1 MSSSSSSLYRLGI
14 LPLALFFVVFFAYPV
29 LHFLWGS
36 LTANAGG
43 ASSLSLRN
51 FSDALQSASV
61 LRSLST
67 TLLLSILTGVV
78 SLVLG
83 YMLAF
88 QVVRRRPIIGKII
101 FVAAIASLFT
111 STIARALGWRVLL
124 GFEGPINKVLI
135 GLGIVSEPLQLINN
149 FTAVAIG
156 MTHIQV
162 PVVMVGL
169 IPVIE
174 ALPRDFERAA
184 IGLGASRWKTFL
196 TVHLPMTWMNAVPVG
211 LIAIMATAAYFTT
224 PVLLGG
230 GRVNVIAIQIQQAS
244 QVLFDFGYAAT
255 LSVML
260 VAMISAVAIGILLL
274 THWRRN
280 IRARGSSS

>member
-14 LPLALFFVVFFAYPV
+14 IPLALFFIVFFAYPV

-36 LTANAGG
+36 VAVDAGG
-43 ASSLSLRN
+43 APSFSLRN
-51 FSDALQSASV
+51 FTDALRSASV
-61 LRSLST
+61 WRSLST

-78 SLVLG
+78 SLLLG
-83 YMLAF
+83 YLLAF
-88 QVVRRRPIIGKII
+88 QVVRRPPIMGKII

-124 GFEGPINKVLI
+124 GFEGPINKMLI

-156 MTHIQV
+156 MIHIQV

-174 ALPRDFERAA
+174 ALPQDYERAA

-196 TVHLPMTWMNAVPVG
+196 TVHLPMTWINAVPVG

-244 QVLFDFGYAAT
+244 QVLFDFGYAAA

-260 VAMISAVAIGILLL
+260 VVMISAVAIFILLL
-274 THWRRN
+274 THWRRGV
-280 IRARGSSS
+280 RARGAS

>member
-1 MSSSSSSLYRLGI
+1 MSPSTSSLFRLGI
-14 LPLALFFVVFFAYPV
+14 IPLALFFAVFFAYPV

-36 LTANAGG
+36 LVVDMGG
-43 ASSLSLRN
+43 TPSLSLRN
-51 FSDALQSASV
+51 FIDALGSAAV

-67 TLLLSILTGVV
+67 TLALSVVTGVV
-78 SLVLG
+78 SLLLG
-83 YMLAF
+83 YLLAF
-88 QVVRRRPIIGKII
+88 QVVRRNAVVGRII

-124 GFEGPINKVLI
+124 GFEGPINDAMIAI
-135 GLGIVSEPLQLINN
+135 GLISQPLQLINN

-156 MTHIQV
+156 MIHIQV

-196 TVHLPMTWMNAVPVG
+196 TVHLPMTWINAVSVG

-230 GRVNVIAIQIQQAS
+230 GRVDVIAIQIQQAS
-244 QVLFDFGYAAT
+244 QVLFDFGYAAA

-260 VAMISAVAIGILLL
+260 VVMISAVAILILLL
-274 THWRRN
+274 SHWRRSV
-280 IRARGSSS
+280 RARGSS

>member
-1 MSSSSSSLYRLGI
+1 MIPGTSSLFRLGI
-14 LPLALFFVVFFAYPV
+14 VPLALFFVVFFAYPV

-36 LTANAGG
+36 LVVGAGG
-43 ASSLSLRN
+43 ASSLSLHN
-51 FSDALQSASV
+51 FTDALHSPSV
-61 LRSLST
+61 LRSLSA
-67 TLLLSILTGVV
+67 TLLLSVLTGVV

-83 YMLAF
+83 YLLAF
-88 QVVRRRPIIGKII
+88 QVVRRNAVIGRII

-124 GFEGPINKVLI
+124 GFEGPINNALVAI
-135 GLGIVSEPLQLINN
+135 GLISQPLQLINN

-156 MTHIQV
+156 MIHIQV

-184 IGLGASRWKTFL
+184 IGLGAPRWKTFL

-230 GRVNVIAIQIQQAS
+230 GRVDVIAIQIQQAS

-260 VAMISAVAIGILLL
+260 VAMISAVAVVVLLL

-280 IRARGSSS
+280 VRARGSSS

>member
-1 MSSSSSSLYRLGI
+1 MNPTSSSLFKLGI
-14 LPLALFFVVFFAYPV
+14 IPLALFFAVFFAYPV

-36 LTANAGG
+36 LVSDAGG
-43 ASSLSLRN
+43 ASHLSFRN
-51 FSDALQSASV
+51 FTDALRSSSV

-67 TLLLSILTGVV
+67 TLLLSVFTGVV
-78 SLVLG
+78 SLLLG
-83 YMLAF
+83 YLLAF
-88 QVVRRRPIIGKII
+88 QVVRRNAVVGKVI

-124 GFEGPINKVLI
+124 GFEGPINDALIAI
-135 GLGIVSEPLQLINN
+135 GLISHPLQLINN

-156 MTHIQV
+156 MIHIQV

-174 ALPRDFERAA
+174 ALPPDFERAA
-184 IGLGASRWKTFL
+184 VGLGASRWKTFL

-230 GRVNVIAIQIQQAS
+230 GRVDVIAIQIQQAS
-244 QVLFDFGYAAT
+244 QVLFDFGYAAA

-260 VAMISAVAIGILLL
+260 VAMISAVAVVILLL
-274 THWRRN
+274 TQWRRSV
-280 IRARGSSS
+280 RARGSS

>member
-1 MSSSSSSLYRLGI
+1 MSVGTPTLFKLGI
-14 LPLALFFVVFFAYPV
+14 IPLAFFFLVFFAYPV
-29 LHFLWGS
+29 VHFLWGS
-36 LTANAGG
+36 LVVEAGG
-43 ASSLSLRN
+43 SSSLTLRN
-51 FSDALQSASV
+51 FTDALGSSAV

-67 TLLLSILTGVV
+67 TLLLSVLTGVV

-83 YMLAF
+83 YLLAF
-88 QVVRRRPIIGKII
+88 QVVRRSPLLGRVI

-124 GFEGPINKVLI
+124 GFEGPINKALI
-135 GLGIVSEPLQLINN
+135 AMGIVSEPLHLINN
-149 FTAVAIG
+149 FASVAIG
-156 MTHIQV
+156 MIHIQV

-174 ALPRDFERAA
+174 TLPRDFERAA
-184 IGLGASRWKTFL
+184 VGLGAPRWKTFL

-230 GRVNVIAIQIQQAS
+230 GRVDVIAIQIQQAS
-244 QVLFDFGYAAT
+244 QVLFDFGYAAA

-260 VAMISAVAIGILLL
+260 VAMISAVAIAILLF

-280 IRARGSSS
+280 VRARGSS

>member
-1 MSSSSSSLYRLGI
+1 MKPGTPLLFKLGI
-14 LPLALFFVVFFAYPV
+14 IPLGLFFATFFAYPV
-29 LHFLWGS
+29 VHFLAGS
-36 LTANAGG
+36 LFVDAGG
-43 ASSLSLRN
+43 AASASLRN
-51 FSDALQSASV
+51 FADALNSSTV

-67 TLLLSILTGVV
+67 TLLLSVLTGVV
-78 SLVLG
+78 SLLLG
-83 YMLAF
+83 YLLAF
-88 QVVRRRPIIGKII
+88 QVVRRSPFVGKVI

-124 GFEGPINKVLI
+124 GFEGPINGALI
-135 GLGIVSEPLQLINN
+135 GLGLISQPLNLINN
-149 FTAVAIG
+149 FTSVAIG
-156 MTHIQV
+156 MIHIQV
-162 PVVMVGL
+162 PIVMVGL

-174 ALPRDFERAA
+174 TLPRDFERAA
-184 IGLGASRWKTFL
+184 IGLGAPRWKTFL

-230 GRVNVIAIQIQQAS
+230 GRVDVIAIQIQQAS

-255 LSVML
+255 LSAML
-260 VAMISAVAIGILLL
+260 VTMISAVAMVILLF

-280 IRARGSSS
+280 VRARGSS

>member
-1 MSSSSSSLYRLGI
+1 MSSSSSARYRLGI
-14 LPLALFFVVFFAYPV
+14 IPLALFFIVFFAYPV

-36 LTANAGG
+36 VVVGAGG

-51 FSDALQSASV
+51 FTDALRSASV

-78 SLVLG
+78 SLLLG
-83 YMLAF
+83 YLLAF
-88 QVVRRRPIIGKII
+88 QVVRRSAVIGKII

-124 GFEGPINKVLI
+124 GFEGPINKMLI
-135 GLGIVSEPLQLINN
+135 SLGIVSEPLQLINN

-156 MTHIQV
+156 MIHIQV

-174 ALPRDFERAA
+174 ALPRDYERAA

-244 QVLFDFGYAAT
+244 QVLFDFGYAAA

-260 VAMISAVAIGILLL
+260 VAMISAVAILILLL
-274 THWRRN
+274 THWRRSV
-280 IRARGSSS
+280 RARGSS

>member
-14 LPLALFFVVFFAYPV
+14 LPLASFFVVFFAYPV

-36 LTANAGG
+36 LTANTGG
-43 ASSLSLRN
+43 ASSLSFRN
-51 FSDALQSASV
+51 FTDAFQSASV

-67 TLLLSILTGVV
+67 TLILSILTGVV
-78 SLVLG
+78 SLLLG
-83 YMLAF
+83 YLLAF

-156 MTHIQV
+156 MIHIQV

-184 IGLGASRWKTFL
+184 IGLGASRWKTLL

>member
-1 MSSSSSSLYRLGI
+1 MSPAKSSLFRLGI
-14 LPLALFFVVFFAYPV
+14 IPLALFFIVFFAYPV

-36 LTANAGG
+36 LTVNGG
-43 ASSLSLRN
+43 GDTSLSFRN
-51 FSDALQSASV
+51 FTDALKSASV

-78 SLVLG
+78 SLFLG
-83 YMLAF
+83 YLLAF
-88 QVVRRRPIIGKII
+88 QVVRRNAVIGKII

-135 GLGIVSEPLQLINN
+135 GLGIISEPLQLINN

-156 MTHIQV
+156 MIHIQV
-162 PVVMVGL
+162 PIVMVGL

-211 LIAIMATAAYFTT
+211 LVGIMATAAYFTT

-230 GRVNVIAIQIQQAS
+230 GRVDVIAIQIQQAS
-244 QVLFDFGYAAT
+244 QVLFDFSYAAA

-260 VAMISAVAIGILLL
+260 VAMISAVALVILLL

-280 IRARGSSS
+280 VRARGSS

>member
-1 MSSSSSSLYRLGI
+1 MSRDTSSLFKLGI
-14 LPLALFFVVFFAYPV
+14 IPLALFFVVFFAYPV
-29 LHFLWGS
+29 VHFLWGS
-36 LTANAGG
+36 LVADTAGT
-43 ASSLSLRN
+43 SSLTLRN
-51 FSDALQSASV
+51 FTEALGSPAV
-61 LRSLST
+61 RRSLST
-67 TLLLSILTGVV
+67 TLLLSVLTGVV
-78 SLVLG
+78 SLTLG
-83 YMLAF
+83 YLLAF
-88 QVVRRRPIIGKII
+88 QVVRRSAFVSKAI

-124 GFEGPINKVLI
+124 GFEGPINKALVGI
-135 GLGIVSEPLQLINN
+135 GIVSEPLHLINN
-149 FTAVAIG
+149 FASVAIG
-156 MTHIQV
+156 MIHIQV

-174 ALPRDFERAA
+174 TVPRDFERAA
-184 IGLGASRWKTFL
+184 VGLGAPRWKTFL
-196 TVHLPMTWMNAVPVG
+196 AVHLPMTWMNAVPVG

-230 GRVNVIAIQIQQAS
+230 GRVDVIAIQIQQAS

-260 VAMISAVAIGILLL
+260 MAMISAVAMIILVF

-280 IRARGSSS
+280 VRARGSS

>member
-14 LPLALFFVVFFAYPV
+14 IPLALFFIVFFAYPV

-36 LTANAGG
+36 VAVDAGG
-43 ASSLSLRN
+43 FSSFSLRN
-51 FSDALQSASV
+51 FTDALRSASV
-61 LRSLST
+61 WRSLST

-78 SLVLG
+78 SLLLG
-83 YMLAF
+83 YLLAF
-88 QVVRRRPIIGKII
+88 QVVRRPPIMGKII

-124 GFEGPINKVLI
+124 GFEGPINKMLI

-156 MTHIQV
+156 MIHIQV

-174 ALPRDFERAA
+174 ALPQDYERAA

-196 TVHLPMTWMNAVPVG
+196 TVHLPMTWINAVPVG

-244 QVLFDFGYAAT
+244 QVLFDFGYAAA

-260 VAMISAVAIGILLL
+260 VVMISAVAIFILLL
-274 THWRRN
+274 THWRRGV
-280 IRARGSSS
+280 RARGSS

>member
-1 MSSSSSSLYRLGI
+1 MSVGTPTLFKLGI
-14 LPLALFFVVFFAYPV
+14 LPLALFFLVFFAYPV
-29 LHFLWGS
+29 VHFLWGS
-36 LTANAGG
+36 LVVEAGG
-43 ASSLSLRN
+43 ASSLTLRN
-51 FSDALQSASV
+51 FTDALSSSAV

-67 TLLLSILTGVV
+67 TLLLSVLTGVV
-78 SLVLG
+78 SLALG
-83 YMLAF
+83 YLLAF
-88 QVVRRRPIIGKII
+88 QVVRRTPLVGRVI

-124 GFEGPINKVLI
+124 GFEGPINKALI
-135 GLGIVSEPLQLINN
+135 AMGIVSEPLHLINN
-149 FTAVAIG
+149 FASVAIG
-156 MTHIQV
+156 MIHIQV

-174 ALPRDFERAA
+174 TLPRDFERAA
-184 IGLGASRWKTFL
+184 VGLGAPRWKTFL

-230 GRVNVIAIQIQQAS
+230 GRVDVIAIQIQQAS
-244 QVLFDFGYAAT
+244 QVLFDFGYAAA

-260 VAMISAVAIGILLL
+260 VAMISAVAIAILLF

-280 IRARGSSS
+280 VRARGSS

>member
-1 MSSSSSSLYRLGI
+1 MNSSSSLFRLGI
-14 LPLALFFVVFFAYPV
+14 VPLAFFFVVFFAYPV
-29 LHFLWGS
+29 LHFLYGS
-36 LTANAGG
+36 LVVDGG
-43 ASSLSLRN
+43 GGSSLSLRN
-51 FSDALQSASV
+51 FTDALHSDSV
-61 LRSLST
+61 LRSMST

-78 SLVLG
+78 SLILG
-83 YMLAF
+83 YLLAF
-88 QVVRRRPIIGKII
+88 QVVRRHPAIGKII

-124 GFEGPINKVLI
+124 GFEGPLNNALIAI
-135 GLGIVSEPLQLINN
+135 GLISQPLQLINN

-156 MTHIQV
+156 MIHIQV
-162 PVVMVGL
+162 PVVMVAL

-184 IGLGASRWKTFL
+184 IGLGASRWQTFL
-196 TVHLPMTWMNAVPVG
+196 KVHLPMTWVNAVPVG
-211 LIAIMATAAYFTT
+211 LIAVMATAAYFTT

-244 QVLFDFGYAAT
+244 QVLFDFGYAAA

-260 VAMISAVAIGILLL
+260 VVMISSVAIVILLL
-274 THWRRN
+274 THWRRSV
-280 IRARGSSS
+280 RARGSS